1 LKRYFLS
8 EPATQELNISASNL
22 SILRA
27 LKKFKVFKAIF
38 RFRFGGTLAA
48 VFFASSSLSSEIPV
62 PEPAEQQFL
71 SNNPIIFKLKPERED
86 GRGYKLVYLVDAPL
100 DVFWKFKTD
109 FDNQFLLSNKFITS
123 HRLVSRDRNVVVTET
138 EYSNK
143 PKVIF
148 KWQTTLLPDQHL
160 LKFKLL
166 NPEESGQKYHYGH
179 IQLEALG
186 SRTRVTQVAYFNFFG
201 VSIWVS
207 YPFYGGMSY
216 FLKYTATWEQHTI
229 SHLKGEYQ
237 E

>member
-1 LKRYFLS
+1 MGLGCALV
-8 EPATQELNISASNL
+8 A
-22 SILRA
+22 IL
-27 LKKFKVFKAIF
+27 
-38 RFRFGGTLAA
+38 
-48 VFFASSSLSSEIPV
+48 FASSGLSSEIPV
-62 PEPAEQQFL
+62 ANPAGQMSL
-71 SNNPIIFKLKPERED
+71 SDKPIIFKLKPERKS

-109 FDNQFLLSNKFITS
+109 FDNEFLLSNKFITS
-123 HRLVSRDRNVVVTET
+123 HRLVSHNQTEVVTET

-143 PKVIF
+143 PKAIF

-166 NPEESGQKYHYGH
+166 NPEECGQKYHYGY

-201 VSIWVS
+201 VSLWVN
-207 YPFYGGMSY
+207 YPFNGGMSY
-216 FLKYTATWEQHTI
+216 FLKYTAMWEQRTI
-229 SHLKGEYQ
+229 SEIKGNYQ